1 MLYGAIIGDVV
12 GSRFEFN
19 NYKKKDFDLFHYN
32 CSYTDDTIMSIAI
45 YDACRLIKKE
55 GYEVY
60 EQAEQFFINS
70 MQTWGRNYP
79 NPKGGYGNSFYYWL
93 FNDNPKPYNSFGN
106 GAAMRVSAVGWMFDT
121 LEEVEKYA
129 KWSAKPTHNH
139 PEGIKGAQSV
149 AGAIFLARTTHDK
162 KKIKKYVE
170 SYGYKLKSCDFMRP
184 SYQFDVTC
192 QGTVPVAVEAF
203 LESKSFEDA
212 IRLAIS
218 MGGDS
223 DTIGAITGSIAEAY
237 YGIPEELIT
246 ECQKYLPEELL
257 EKLKFEADYKADMWS
272 YNKCAICI
280 HKNCPNKDIITK
292 EKCLDFEK
300 EPNVSIF
307 EEYL

>member
-139 PEGIKGAQSV
+139 PEGIKGAQAIASSV
-149 AGAIFLARTTHDK
+149 FLCKEGKTKMEIKDYIENTFGYDLNRTIDAIRPDYRFDVSCQGSVPEAIIAFLEGNSFEEVVRLAVSLGGDADTQACMAGAIAACMYP
-162 KKIKKYVE
+162 IP
-170 SYGYKLKSCDFMRP
+170 CD
-184 SYQFDVTC
+184 
-192 QGTVPVAVEAF
+192 
-203 LESKSFEDA
+203 
-212 IRLAIS
+212 
-218 MGGDS
+218 
-223 DTIGAITGSIAEAY
+223 IAEK
-237 YGIPEELIT
+237 
-246 ECQKYLPEELL
+246 CDSLL
-257 EKLKFEADYKADMWS
+257 TDDLREIKDKFMNFLKER
-272 YNKCAICI
+272 
-280 HKNCPNKDIITK
+280 T
-292 EKCLDFEK
+292 L
-300 EPNVSIF
+300 
-307 EEYL
+307 